1 MRFGVRAAIAVA
13 TMGISS
19 ILIVPV
25 SFARPVPLPQD
36 PSHAKPAASITVSPN
51 ALAQRM
57 RAAVQSVEPRAET
70 GIEVVDIESGALVA
84 AVNDDKRFY
93 TASVVKLL
101 IALDALGDDV
111 GQQDSSAVQR
121 MLSASDD
128 SIASRLWG
136 AAGGTEIITRMSGKI
151 GLTATSASSQSG
163 QWGETLTTARD
174 VMAIY
179 RYLVNEAPLPARDLI
194 LDALGQAAEIAADG
208 VDQYF
213 GIPDAMR
220 GCEWAVKQGW
230 MWVGSS
236 LTLNTTGL
244 AGPDLRY
251 AVVLLSSQPAVSIS
265 SGGAALTAGI
275 GVLRE
280 AMGL

>member
-19 ILIVPV
+19 ILTVPV
-25 SFARPVPLPQD
+25 SAARPVPLPQD

-57 RAAVQSVEPRAET
+57 QSAVQSVEPRAET
-70 GIEVVDIESGALVA
+70 GIEVVDTESGALLA

-101 IALDALGDDV
+101 IALDVLGDGA
-111 GQQDSSAVQR
+111 GQRDSAAVQR

-128 SIASRLWG
+128 AVASRLWG
-136 AAGGTEIITRMSGKI
+136 AAGGAEIITRMSEKI
-151 GLTATSASSQSG
+151 GLTATSASSHSG

-236 LTLNTTGL
+236 LTLNSTGL
-244 AGPDLRY
+244 VGPDLRY
-251 AVVLLSSQPAVSIS
+251 AVVLLSSQPTVSIS
-265 SGGAALTAGI
+265 SGGAALTAGV

>member
-1 MRFGVRAAIAVA
+1 MVFGVRAAIVIAA
-13 TMGISS
+13 MGISS
-19 ILIVPV
+19 ILTVPV
-25 SFARPVPLPQD
+25 SLARPAPLPPD
-36 PSHAKPAASITVSPN
+36 PAHAKPAASITIAPN

-57 RAAVQSVEPRAET
+57 QAAVQSVAARAET
-70 GIEVVDIESGALVA
+70 GIEVVDTETGALVA
-84 AVNDDKRFY
+84 AVNDDKKFY

-101 IALDALGDDV
+101 IALDVLGDGA
-111 GQQDSSAVQR
+111 GQQDSAAVQR

-128 SIASRLWG
+128 AVASRLWG
-136 AAGGTEIITRMSGKI
+136 AAGGSDILTRMSDRI
-151 GLTATSASSQSG
+151 GLAATTVSSRAG

-174 VMAIY
+174 VMSIY
-179 RYLVNEAPLPARDLI
+179 RYLLDDAPAPARSLI
-194 LDALGQAAEIAADG
+194 LDALGHADEIAADG

-230 MWVGSS
+230 MWFGSS

-244 AGPDLRY
+244 VGPNLRY

-265 SGGAALTAGI
+265 SGGAALTAGV
-275 GVLRE
+275 GALRE
-280 AMGL
+280 AVGL

>member
-1 MRFGVRAAIAVA
+1 M
-13 TMGISS
+13 
-19 ILIVPV
+19 
-25 SFARPVPLPQD
+25 Q
-36 PSHAKPAASITVSPN
+36 
-51 ALAQRM
+51 
-57 RAAVQSVEPRAET
+57 AAVQSVEPRAET
-70 GIEVVDIESGALVA
+70 GIEVVDTESGALVA

-101 IALDALGDDV
+101 IALDVLEDGA
-111 GQQDSSAVQR
+111 GQQDSAAVQQVQH

-128 SIASRLWG
+128 AIASRFWG
-136 AAGGTEIITRMSGKI
+136 AAGGAQIITRMSEKI
-151 GLTATSASSQSG
+151 GLTATTASSHSG

-179 RYLVNEAPLPARDLI
+179 RYLLDEAPLLARDLI
-194 LDALGQAAEIAADG
+194 LDALGQAAETAADG

-230 MWVGSS
+230 MWVGSALS
-236 LTLNTTGL
+236 LNTTGL
-244 AGPDLRY
+244 VGPDLRY
-251 AVVLLSSQPAVSIS
+251 AVVLLSSQPTVSIS
-265 SGGAALTAGI
+265 AGGAALTAGI